1 MPLVYPYGFLTLS
14 SSAYQITR
22 SLRFNSADTTKLTR
36 TPAGA
41 GNRRKMTISFWSK
54 KCVIQAGASYDQILV
69 QNSGVAGGGS
79 AFSWNAPDD
88 FICYM
93 PSGMN
98 LVTRGKNRDPAAWDH
113 LVIGIDTDQ
122 TTATDRVKIYRNG
135 SDDTLTSGTYPTLN
149 VDLTINQAVAQYIGG
164 NSADSFKANVY
175 LAEMYFIDGQQL
187 TASSFG
193 ETDSVTGAWVPKAYT
208 GTYGTNGFYLDFSDN
223 SNTTSSTLGKDRS
236 GNNNDW
242 TPSNFSVTAGVGNDS
257 LTDTPTNYGT
267 DTGAGGEVRGNY
279 ATLNPLMNRAASGAC
294 TNGNLLWTATG
305 VNDTCISTFGML
317 GGKWYWEVHHVQV
330 ANENFIGILPDTIT
344 KTKMEANT
352 QVGTEASDGGYG
364 LRDSNGQKYFGGTG
378 AAYVGSGFTTAVIGV
393 AVDFTGAGAAGK
405 IWWSVS
411 GVWAASGDPA
421 AGTDAAYT
429 DINTALTWFAASSVR
444 NGATDQ
450 YNFGQR
456 PFAATAPSGF
466 KALCT
471 QNLPTPAI
479 AKPKLHFDTAI
490 YTGTGASLAISTDGS
505 TANNTLAL
513 APDLVWLKGRSGATD
528 HAIYDNVR
536 GVQKDWGS
544 NLTTDETSQAQGV
557 TAFGS
562 TGFTV
567 GTLAKLNTSAAT
579 YVSWLWKAGG
589 AAASNTVGSITSSVS
604 VNTTAGVSAL
614 TYTGTGA
621 NATIGHG
628 IGVAPSMVIV
638 KARTTAGADQGAV
651 LWHAS
656 LTTPTTDY
664 LVLSTTAAL
673 ASAATMW
680 NSTIPTSTV
689 FSVGTNAST
698 NTSGDTYVA
707 YAFSPV
713 DGFSA
718 FGKYTGNAAADGP
731 FVWCGFR
738 PRWFMVKC
746 ASATNNWVI
755 FDAARSTYNATNEE
769 LYADVADA
777 GGSNNRGPDFL
788 SNGVKIRATTSFQN
802 SSGATYVFAAFA
814 ESPFKSSRA
823 R

>member
-1 MPLVYPYGFLTLS
+1 MLIIPS
-14 SSAYQITR
+14 NAASDAYQIAR
-22 SLRFNSADTTKLTR
+22 SLRFNSADSAYLSRAVTASGVTNDRRILTVFGWLKWCEFGTDLQTLYSSDSPDDAILWSGNKLR
-36 TPAGA
+36 IYFAGA
-41 GNRRKMTISFWSK
+41 ASGDVTFAPIKRDPGAWFPFMVAIDTTQATAANRHRVYFGNDEATYTGTAVTQNYDLGFTATTTVSIGRY
-54 KCVIQAGASYDQILV
+54 QAGASRYCNCYLTH
-69 QNSGVAGGGS
+69 
-79 AFSWNAPDD
+79 FSQ
-88 FICYM
+88 
-93 PSGMN
+93 
-98 LVTRGKNRDPAAWDH
+98 V
-113 LVIGIDTDQ
+113 V
-122 TTATDRVKIYRNG
+122 
-135 SDDTLTSGTYPTLN
+135 
-149 VDLTINQAVAQYIGG
+149 
-164 NSADSFKANVY
+164 
-175 LAEMYFIDGQQL
+175 GQQL
-187 TASSFG
+187 TPASMG
-193 ETDSVTGAWVPKAYT
+193 ETSSLTNAFNPKDLSSLT
-208 GTYGTNGFYLDFSDN
+208 FGTNGFWLKFEDN
-223 SNTTSSTLGKDRS
+223 SNTTAATLGADSS
-236 GNNNDW
+236 GNGNNW
-242 TPSNFSVTAGVGNDS
+242 TPNNFSVTAGVGNDS

-279 ATLNPLMNRAASGAC
+279 ATWNPLDIGDGTLS
-294 TNGNLLWTATG
+294 NGNLDLASGSSSVCGTFVIDPSDTNGYYFEATATSLASSMSFG
-305 VNDTCISTFGML
+305 VVDRTKRVTSSNYVTTTDADQVIVHKRGA
-317 GGKWYWEVHHVQV
+317 GGGNVWNYNQ
-330 ANENFIGILPDTIT
+330 G
-344 KTKMEANT
+344 
-352 QVGTEASDGGYG
+352 VGGSGTAD
-364 LRDSNGQKYFGGTG
+364 NATTG
-378 AAYVGSGFTTAVIGV
+378 AAAVANDVIGI
-393 AVDFTGAGAAGK
+393 AIKAGK
-405 IWWSVS
+405 IWVRVTGTWYGADPSTSAGQVATVAKPVAPFA
-411 GVWAASGDPA
+411 GVGGSWIA
-421 AGTDAAYT
+421 
-429 DINTALTWFAASSVR
+429 
-444 NGATDQ
+444 
-450 YNFGQR
+450 NFGQR
-456 PFAATAPSGF
+456 PFASTAPSGF

-479 AKPKLHFDTAI
+479 AKPRQYFDTAI
-490 YTGTGASLAISTDGS
+490 YAGTGASLAVSTDGS

-769 LYADVADA
+769 LYADLADA

-814 ESPFKSSRA
+814 ESPFKTARA

>member
-1 MPLVYPYGFLTLS
+1 MLLPSGFVGATAS
-14 SSAYQITR
+14 SYQIAR

-69 QNSGVAGGGS
+69 QNSGVAGGGA
-79 AFSWNAPDD
+79 AFSWNANDD
-88 FICYM
+88 FLCYM

-279 ATLNPLMNRAASGAC
+279 CTLNSINAKSTTLL
-294 TNGNLLWTATG
+294 TNGNLRLAG
-305 VNDTCISTFGML
+305 PGSGAQYAALGTFGMK
-317 GGKWYWEVHHVQV
+317 GGKWYWEYLVTVGGNEVMPGFCDAAISRTQINDGVFTGSDYEAYGYQDTNGNKRSNAGGSV
-330 ANENFIGILPDTIT
+330 A
-344 KTKMEANT
+344 
-352 QVGTEASDGGYG
+352 YG
-364 LRDSNGQKYFGGTG
+364 NS
-378 AAYVGSGFTTAVIGV
+378 FTTNAVIGC
-393 AVDFTGAGAAGK
+393 ALDLDNGK
-405 IWWSVS
+405 AWWSKN
-411 GVWAASGDPA
+411 GTWQASGDPA
-421 AGTDAAYT
+421 AGTSAAFT
-429 DINTALTWFAASSVR
+429 GLDTAKSWVVWGSV
-444 NGATDQ
+444 NGNATPNLEF
-450 YNFGQR
+450 NFGQR

-479 AKPKLHFDTAI
+479 AKPSDKFEAFT
-490 YTGTGASLAISTDGS
+490 YTGNGSGSMAQRDLAASSFQPGWA
-505 TANNTLAL
+505 
-513 APDLVWLKGRSGATD
+513 WLKGRSGATD
-528 HAIYDNVR
+528 HAQYDSVR
-536 GVQKDWGS
+536 GVTKDFGNSGS
-544 NLTTDETSQAQGV
+544 PAQTTETTGL
-557 TAFGS
+557 TAFNSNGI
-562 TGFTV
+562 GIKE
-567 GTLAKLNTSAAT
+567 LAKINTNAAT
-579 YVSWLWKAGG
+579 YVAWLWKVDV
-589 AAASNTVGSITSSVS
+589 AS
-604 VNTTAGVSAL
+604 GVDVISF
-614 TYTGTGA
+614 TGTGA
-621 NATIGHG
+621 QQNVAHGLGVTPRMYWFRKNASADSIWVYHADANASPQNGAMFMGGTQAFSSSSSYFGNT
-628 IGVAPSMVIV
+628 APDATNISVGLS
-638 KARTTAGADQGAV
+638 ASNTTAC
-651 LWHAS
+651 
-656 LTTPTTDY
+656 
-664 LVLSTTAAL
+664 TAWAL
-673 ASAATMW
+673 AE
-680 NSTIPTSTV
+680 V
-689 FSVGTNAST
+689 E
-698 NTSGDTYVA
+698 
-707 YAFSPV
+707 
-713 DGFSA
+713 GFSRIR
-718 FGKYTGNAAADGP
+718 KYTGNAAADGP

-738 PRWFMVKC
+738 PKFVLIKSSTAVDAWLIYD
-746 ASATNNWVI
+746 SAR
-755 FDAARSTYNATNEE
+755 DTYNVMPTTLVPNTTAAEAAISG
-769 LYADVADA
+769 L
-777 GGSNNRGPDFL
+777 DFL
-788 SNGVKIRATTSFQN
+788 SNGFKLRTITTTPNAAQ
-802 SSGATYVFAAFA
+802 TYVFAAFA
-814 ESPFKSSRA
+814 EHPFKYARA